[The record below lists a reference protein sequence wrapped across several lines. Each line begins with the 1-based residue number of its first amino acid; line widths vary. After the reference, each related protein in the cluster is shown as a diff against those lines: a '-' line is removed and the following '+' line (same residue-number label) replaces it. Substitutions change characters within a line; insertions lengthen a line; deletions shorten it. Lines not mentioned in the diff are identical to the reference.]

1 MKTFSAALCLSFLAF
16 PAWAASFVVGVE
28 ETQYYPQYTYE
39 NGQYGGFAR
48 EVLDAFAADRGH
60 QFTYKALPVVRLFSE
75 FAAGG
80 VDLKYPDNQQWSP
93 DVKAGKSVSYS
104 AALVTN
110 IDGVSVLAARKDA
123 SLESIKTLGTVKG
136 FTAWSWA
143 EQIKSGKVQLHENN
157 TFSGLVQQTL
167 AGRVDGA
174 YASVSVVGYQLK
186 SMNKEGTLVFAP
198 HLPNQKSNYHLSSIK
213 HPQLIAEFD
222 QWMVEKAAV
231 LAEMKKKYQ
240 VE

>member
-1 MKTFSAALCLSFLAF
+1 MKAMPAALCLCFLAF
-16 PAWAASFVVGVE
+16 PAWAGSFVVGVE

-75 FAAGG
+75 FVAGG
-80 VDLKYPDNQQWSP
+80 VDFKYPDNQKWSP
-93 DVKAGKSVSYS
+93 DTKTGKAVVYS
-104 AALVTN
+104 APVVTN
-110 IDGVSVLAARKDA
+110 IDGVSVLAAHKDIPA
-123 SLESIKTLGTVKG
+123 QSIRTLGTVKG

-143 EQIKSGKVQLHENN
+143 DQIKAGKVQLHENT
-157 TFSGLVQQTL
+157 TFSGLVQQAL
-167 AGRVDGA
+167 ASRVDGA
-174 YASVSVVGYQLK
+174 YASISVVGHQLK
-186 SMNKEGTLVFAP
+186 SMNKEGALVFAP
-198 HLPNQKSNYHLSSIK
+198 HLPHQKSDYHLSSIK

-222 QWMVEKAAV
+222 QWMSDKSAL
-231 LAEMKKKYQ
+231 LAQLKQKYQ